1 LATAILGT
9 SVPTVADDSLP
20 LPIGSGFPL
29 TPSAFLEA
37 MAACLDHLHGGD
49 AAPVLLRAIPVK
61 TAGTG
66 REYSGF
72 IYATLRDPRTSDAID
87 AWIPVSLAGSLEW
100 NREAVFVGLVHYK
113 ARRGELR
120 PEFRVDA
127 VQEAGPLRLP
137 SKDELLQ
144 RWSAAIARPKRDM
157 RAALQGQAPRLA
169 IITGVGSVAVD
180 DIHAQLR
187 EAEAD
192 LALDVVRV
200 SMHRPAVVARAI
212 RQAADAQA
220 VALTRGGGQDV
231 HELDTEELIGAV
243 ASSLVPVVVAL
254 GHASDELVVGR
265 VADAC
270 FPTPTALGAWLRDV
284 VEDKRRQA
292 RQTEEARLLTESKD
306 LLAQL
311 GRLQALQASLGRWR
325 LLAVVAVVLWVAM
338 LLWLLLQR

>member
-1 LATAILGT
+1 MPGFDFL
-9 SVPTVADDSLP
+9 PTLVLPVTDDLFP
-20 LPIGSGFPL
+20 VPIGSAVPL
-29 TPSAFLEA
+29 TPAAFLEA
-37 MAACLDHLHGGD
+37 MAARLDRLHGGN
-49 AAPVLLRAIPVK
+49 AVPMLLRAIPIK
-61 TAGTG
+61 TSGTG

-87 AWIPVSLAGSLEW
+87 ARIPVSLAGGLEW
-100 NREAVFVGLVHYK
+100 NREAVFIGLVHFK

-144 RWSAAIARPKRDM
+144 RWSAAIARPKRDV
-157 RAALQGQAPRLA
+157 RAVLQGPAPRLA

-180 DIHAQLR
+180 DIRAQLR
-187 EAEAD
+187 DAEDD

-200 SMHRPAVVARAI
+200 SMHRPGDVARAI
-212 RQAADAQA
+212 RQAADVQA

-231 HELDTEELIGAV
+231 HELDAEELIAAL
-243 ASSLVPVVVAL
+243 ASSPVPVLVAL

-265 VADAC
+265 VADGC
-270 FPTPTALGAWLRDV
+270 FPTPTALGAWLREV

-292 RQTEEARLLTESKD
+292 RQTEEARLLTKSKE
-306 LLAQL
+306 LLVQL
-311 GRLQALQASLGRWR
+311 GRLQALHTEQLFETSF
-325 LLAVVAVVLWVAM
+325 
-338 LLWLLLQR
+338 

>member
-1 LATAILGT
+1 
-9 SVPTVADDSLP
+9 VADDSFS
-20 LPIGSGFPL
+20 LPIAASFPL

-37 MAACLDHLHGGD
+37 MAARLDRLHGAD
-49 AAPVLLRAIPVK
+49 AAPVLLRAIPIK
-61 TAGTG
+61 TSGTG

-72 IYATLRDPRTSDAID
+72 VYATLRDPRTSDAID
-87 AWIPVSLAGSLEW
+87 ARIPVSLAGGLEW

-127 VQEAGPLRLP
+127 VHEAGPLRLP

-144 RWSAAIARPKRDM
+144 RWSAAIARPKRDV
-157 RAALQGQAPRLA
+157 RAVLQGPAPRLA

-180 DIHAQLR
+180 DIRAQLR
-187 EAEAD
+187 EAEDD
-192 LALDVVRV
+192 LTLDLVRV
-200 SMHRPAVVARAI
+200 SMHRPTDVAKAI
-212 RQAADAQA
+212 RQAADVQA
-220 VALTRGGGQDV
+220 IALTRGGGSDV
-231 HELDTEELIGAV
+231 HELDAEELIAAV
-243 ASSLVPVVVAL
+243 ASSPVPVLVAL

-265 VADAC
+265 VADVC
-270 FPTPTALGAWLRDV
+270 FPTPTALGAWLWDV
-284 VEDKRRQA
+284 VEDKLRQA

-325 LLAVVAVVLWVAM
+325 LLAVVVAILWAAT
-338 LLWLLLQR
+338 LAWLLAG